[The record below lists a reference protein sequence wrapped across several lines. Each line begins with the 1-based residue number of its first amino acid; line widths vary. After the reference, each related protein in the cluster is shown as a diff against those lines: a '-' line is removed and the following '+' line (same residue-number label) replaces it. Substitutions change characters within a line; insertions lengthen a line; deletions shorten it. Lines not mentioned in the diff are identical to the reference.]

1 MSFIG
6 IISDDKCFEKL
17 NREINYRFK
26 NSIKLFHLN
35 KNSISNVKNIKFE
48 AIIIEE
54 DLKKFKKESILI
66 DKICN
71 KANYIVINTDVN
83 IITKLKGKI
92 ITYGCNHN
100 AMITISSVTDSDI
113 LICLQKEIKNKNNK
127 NHKLIEIG
135 EKHIKIKENSNLKI
149 EDFLIIA
156 SIFLVKNYSIIDE
169 I

>member
-6 IISDDKCFEKL
+6 MISDHKCFEKL
-17 NREINYRFK
+17 NQEINDRFK
-26 NSIKLFHLN
+26 NSIKLIHIN
-35 KNSISNVKNIKFE
+35 KNSISNVKNIKFD
-48 AIIIEE
+48 AVIIEE
-54 DLKKFKKESILI
+54 DLKKFEKETMLI

-83 IITKLKGKI
+83 ADIKLKGKI

-100 AMITISSVTDSDI
+100 AMITISSVTDTDI
-113 LICLQKEIKNKNNK
+113 LICLQKEIKNKK
-127 NHKLIEIG
+127 GKLIEIG

-156 SIFLVKNYSIIDE
+156 SIFLVKNYSIIEE